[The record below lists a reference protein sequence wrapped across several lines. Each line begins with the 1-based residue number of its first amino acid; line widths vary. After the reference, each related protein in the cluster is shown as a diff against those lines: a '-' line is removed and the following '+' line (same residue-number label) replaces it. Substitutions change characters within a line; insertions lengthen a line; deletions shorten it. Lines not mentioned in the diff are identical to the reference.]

1 MSWVEKL
8 FKRNRKTAFVD
19 LRGIAVSDEE
29 YNRIKHRQEVYAL
42 QLLRKI
48 SEKGKESL
56 SKDEREFLEAYSR
69 SNYLN

>member
-1 MSWVEKL
+1 MSWVGKL

-19 LRGIAVSDEE
+19 LSGIAVSDEE
-29 YNRIKHRQEVYAL
+29 YNRIKHRQEAYAL
-42 QLLRKI
+42 QLLHKI

>member
-1 MSWVEKL
+1 MSWFGKL

-19 LRGIAVSDEE
+19 LSGIAVSDEE

>member
-1 MSWVEKL
+1 MSWVGKL

-19 LRGIAVSDEE
+19 LSGIAVSDEE